1 MTPDEAGVLVASASL
16 VAAVFVERP
25 RGTFSPR
32 TNKLF
37 LALAALAAA
46 VAILHMLGL

>member
-1 MTPDEAGVLVASASL
+1 MTPEETVVLVASASL
-16 VAAVFVERP
+16 AAAVFVERP
-25 RGTFSPR
+25 RGTFSPL
-32 TNKLF
+32 TNKFL

>member
-1 MTPDEAGVLVASASL
+1 MTPDEAGVLVAAMSL
-16 VAAVFVERP
+16 AAAVLVERP
-25 RGTFSPR
+25 RGTLSPR
-32 TNKLF
+32 TNKFF